1 MAAEFQNGAPEN
13 RISSGFLEAGHPM
26 KGVIPRQNII
36 VLGATSAMAEAA
48 CRLWAGQGARILLA
62 GRNAVRLEEIAGDL
76 RVRGG
81 QAETHVADLAAAE
94 AAKSFGEM
102 ADRLGGV
109 DVVLLAYGVLGDQAK
124 AEADYKEALDI
135 IAANFS
141 SAAAWCLEAANV
153 LERQG
158 HGKLIVIGSVAG
170 DRGRASNYVYGAAK
184 GGLAVLVQGIAHRL
198 ARSGAAAVLIK
209 PGFVDTPMTAHIA
222 AKGLLWAKP
231 DSVGRTIA
239 RAAER
244 SSSPIVYAPG
254 FWRLIMAVIRAT
266 PSPIFHKTK
275 L

>member
-1 MAAEFQNGAPEN
+1 MRNGAQ
-13 RISSGFLEAGHPM
+13 
-26 KGVIPRQNII
+26 KQNII

-48 CRLWAGQGARILLA
+48 CRLWAEDGAHLLLA
-62 GRNAVRLEEIAGDL
+62 GRNAARLEEIADDL
-76 RVRGG
+76 RVRGA
-81 QAETHVADLAAAE
+81 QAETHVADLASAE

-102 ADRLGGV
+102 VGRLGGV
-109 DVVLLAYGVLGDQAK
+109 DVVLLAYGVLGDQTRSE
-124 AEADYKEALDI
+124 AEPKEALDI

-141 SAAAWCLEAANV
+141 SAAAWCLEAAKV
-153 LERQG
+153 LERQR
-158 HGKLIVIGSVAG
+158 HGKLMVIGSVAG

-222 AKGLLWAKP
+222 GKGLLWAKP
-231 DSVGRTIA
+231 DAIGRTIA
-239 RAAER
+239 RVAEH
-244 SSSPIVYAPG
+244 SSPSPIVYAPG

-266 PSPIFHKTK
+266 PTPIFHKTR

>member
-1 MAAEFQNGAPEN
+1 
-13 RISSGFLEAGHPM
+13 
-26 KGVIPRQNII
+26 
-36 VLGATSAMAEAA
+36 
-48 CRLWAGQGARILLA
+48 
-62 GRNAVRLEEIAGDL
+62 
-76 RVRGG
+76 
-81 QAETHVADLAAAE
+81 
-94 AAKSFGEM
+94 M

-109 DVVLLAYGVLGDQAK
+109 DVVLLAYGVLGDQTK
-124 AEADYKEALDI
+124 AEADPKEALDI

-158 HGKLIVIGSVAG
+158 RGKLIVIGSVAG

-198 ARSGAAAVLIK
+198 AKSGAAAVLIK

-222 AKGLLWAKP
+222 RKGLLWAKP
-231 DSVGRTIA
+231 DAIGKTITSV
-239 RAAER
+239 AER
-244 SSSPIVYAPG
+244 TSPPPIVYAPG

>member
-1 MAAEFQNGAPEN
+1 METREAMRNGAQ
-13 RISSGFLEAGHPM
+13 
-26 KGVIPRQNII
+26 KQNII

-48 CRLWAGQGARILLA
+48 CRLWAEEGAHLLLA
-62 GRNAVRLEEIAGDL
+62 GRNAARLEEIAADL
-76 RVRGG
+76 RVRGA
-81 QAETHVADLAAAE
+81 QAGTHVVDLSSAE
-94 AAKSFGEM
+94 ATKTFGEIVGG
-102 ADRLGGV
+102 LGRV
-109 DVVLLAYGVLGDQAK
+109 DVVLLAYGMLGDQTR
-124 AEADYKEALDI
+124 AEADPKEALDI

-158 HGKLIVIGSVAG
+158 CGKLIVIGSVAG

-198 ARSGAAAVLIK
+198 AKSGAAAVLIK

-222 AKGLLWAKP
+222 RKGLLWAKP

-239 RAAER
+239 RAAGR

-266 PSPIFHKTK
+266 PSRVFHKTK

>member
-1 MAAEFQNGAPEN
+1 MKNGAQ
-13 RISSGFLEAGHPM
+13 
-26 KGVIPRQNII
+26 RQNII

-48 CRLWAGQGARILLA
+48 CRLWVEQGAHILLV
-62 GRNAVRLEEIAGDL
+62 GRNTARLEEIAADL

-81 QAETHVADLAAAE
+81 QAETHVADLASPE
-94 AAKSFGEM
+94 AAKSFREM
-102 ADRLGGV
+102 ADRLGAV
-109 DVVLLAYGVLGDQAK
+109 DVVLLAYGILGDQAK
-124 AEADYKEALDI
+124 AEAETQEALDI

-158 HGKLIVIGSVAG
+158 RGKLIVIGSVAG

-198 ARSGAAAVLIK
+198 ANSGAAAVLIK

-222 AKGLLWAKP
+222 SKGPLWAKP
-231 DSVGRTIA
+231 DAIGKTII

-254 FWRLIMAVIRAT
+254 FWRVIMTVIRAT
-266 PSPIFHKTK
+266 PSPLFHKTK